1 MDPEELYERRY
12 TTILEYVS
20 IFNALEDMDNDN
32 PCKMGIHDGKLYS
45 CWNFGQGIQRNFYG
59 QSRKTFIDFVENTI
73 LNLETI
79 VNICISGYGQ
89 LDTKLMHKYS
99 ALFLW
104 IQSKIFLWMEK
115 IDAISTFYTKDKCTI
130 SRFSVVLKLCND
142 LMFKLDDFVTVPEV
156 I

>member
-89 LDTKLMHKYS
+89 
-99 ALFLW
+99 
-104 IQSKIFLWMEK
+104 I
-115 IDAISTFYTKDKCTI
+115 
-130 SRFSVVLKLCND
+130 
-142 LMFKLDDFVTVPEV
+142 
-156 I
+156 